1 MNNTKQIID
10 NHKKRILNSSK
21 HINDTTDNSN
31 TKDTKNCSCQQK
43 ITCPLNR
50 NCLQSSLIYH
60 ATITRKDN
68 STTET
73 YIRLAENNFKTRYR
87 NHTASFQHTKHRNST
102 ELSKHIWTLKE
113 NNIDHFISWRIL
125 SSRSPYNS
133 ASKRCNLCF
142 KEKLLIIC
150 QPELSSLNKSYELV
164 YCVTIEQSIEIYH
177 DAYFAGLN
185 NRCGYAHYVYYIYI
199 YIYRHSLWCTLE
211 FMGIT
216 EIQGMKRWQKK
227 KNALCIKTKLFILLW
242 LKKNRERLYT
252 NNWAL

>member
-1 MNNTKQIID
+1 MNNTKQIIN

-21 HINDTTDNSN
+21 HINDTTDNTN
-31 TKDTKNCSCQQK
+31 TKDTKNCSCRQK
-43 ITCPLNR
+43 FTCPLNG
-50 NCLQSSLIYH
+50 NCLQSSLIYQ

-68 STTET
+68 STTGT

-142 KEKLLIIC
+142 KEKLLIIS
-150 QPELSSLNKSYELV
+150 QPELSSLNKVMNLSTV
-164 YCVTIEQSIEIYH
+164 
-177 DAYFAGLN
+177 
-185 NRCGYAHYVYYIYI
+185 
-199 YIYRHSLWCTLE
+199 
-211 FMGIT
+211 
-216 EIQGMKRWQKK
+216 
-227 KNALCIKTKLFILLW
+227 
-242 LKKNRERLYT
+242 
-252 NNWAL
+252 

>member
-1 MNNTKQIID
+1 MNNTKQIIN

-50 NCLQSSLIYH
+50 NCLQSSLIYQ
-60 ATITRKDN
+60 ATITCKDN
-68 STTET
+68 STTGT
-73 YIRLAENNFKTRYR
+73 YIRLAEYNFETRYR

-113 NNIDHFISWRIL
+113 KNIDHFISWCII

-133 ASKRCNLCF
+133 RSKRCNLCF

-150 QPELSSLNKSYELV
+150 KPELSSFNKSNELV
-164 YCVTIEQSIEIYH
+164 YCVTIEQSIKIYH
-177 DAYFAGLN
+177 KAYFADFN
-185 NRCGYAHYVYYIYI
+185 NKCEYVYFVYYTYIYI
-199 YIYRHSLWCTLE
+199 YIYSLWYVY
-211 FMGIT
+211 FRIYGNN
-216 EIQGMKRWQKK
+216 RWQKR
-227 KNALCIKTKLFILLW
+227 KNDLCIKTKLFILLW
-242 LKKNRERLYT
+242 LKKREREIIH
-252 NNWAL
+252 